1 MKPLSV
7 RMSEAM
13 VGKATY
19 PYHDIDDN
27 MDGLRKQ

>member
-7 RMSEAM
+7 RMTEAM
-13 VGKATY
+13 IGKATY

-27 MDGLRKQ
+27 MDE